1 MKKATLLCLCLA
13 IAPLAAGC
21 GGSGSDS
28 GKDVVLWHGNIDI
41 ERKAL
46 DAETAR
52 FNATK
57 PGFHVDARYAGSSD
71 NALQKVLTAISASNY
86 PDIVYLFGSWA
97 PNIVK
102 SPRLANLDALAK
114 DPSFNWND
122 FYPAERKAVTVNG
135 KIVGV
140 PALQDD
146 LALVYN
152 KQLFADAGVPEPT
165 ADWTWTDFR
174 DAARRLTDASQKR
187 YGWAYVADG
196 TEDTVWRFLAQLWQ
210 AGGDLLSADGKHA
223 AFNSAA
229 GVKAGEL
236 LRQMA
241 VDDHAVYLDQGDQ
254 KYLQLFNSGK
264 IAMLWTGPW
273 DLSSINADVKYGVQ
287 ILPKDVTHASI
298 SGPDMWT
305 VLDRGPNHV
314 KSSLRFLKWFTSPKV
329 HMDYALRVGVL
340 PIRQSETKLP
350 EYRKYLERY
359 PDAHVFVDNLQ
370 NVTKSRP
377 AIPEYP
383 EISKALGQ
391 AVQAILLGK
400 QEPKAALDS
409 AAEQAD
415 SVLAGG

>member
-1 MKKATLLCLCLA
+1 MKKASLLCIALA
-13 IAPLAAGC
+13 LTIAAGC

-28 GKDVVLWHGNIDI
+28 GKDVVLWHGNADT
-41 ERKAL
+41 ERVAL
-46 DAETAR
+46 NAAVAK

-57 PGFHVDARYAGSSD
+57 PGFKVNARYAGSSD
-71 NALQKVLTAISASNY
+71 NALQKVLTAITASNY
-86 PDIVYLFGSWA
+86 PDVVYLYGSWA
-97 PNIVK
+97 PNIAK
-102 SPRLANLDALAK
+102 SPKLAPVNDLTK
-114 DPSFNWND
+114 DPSFEWDD
-122 FYPAERKAVTVNG
+122 FYPAERKAVTVGG

-152 KQLFADAGVPEPT
+152 KQLFADAGIPEPT
-165 ADWTWTDFR
+165 ADWTWDDFR
-174 DAARRLTDASQKR
+174 DAAKRLTDSGEKR

-196 TEDTVWRFLAQLWQ
+196 TEDTVWRFIASLWQ
-210 AGGDLLSADGKHA
+210 AGGDILTPDGKHA

-236 LRQMA
+236 LRQMS
-241 VDDHAVYLDQGDQ
+241 VDDKSVYLDQGDQ
-254 KYLQLFNSGK
+254 KYIQLFNSGK
-264 IAMLWTGPW
+264 IGMLWTGPW
-273 DLSSINADVKYGVQ
+273 DLSLINKGVKYGVQ
-287 ILPKDVTHASI
+287 ILPGDVTHASI

-314 KSSLRFLKWFTSPKV
+314 KSSFEFLKWFTSPKV
-329 HMDYALRVGVL
+329 HMQYALATGVL
-340 PIRQSETKLP
+340 PIRESETKLP
-350 EYRKYLERY
+350 EYRQYQERY
-359 PDAHVFVDNLQ
+359 PAAQVFVDNLN

-377 AIPEYP
+377 PIPEYP

-400 QEPKAALDS
+400 EEPKAALDT

-415 SVLAGG
+415 TALAGG

>member
-1 MKKATLLCLCLA
+1 
-13 IAPLAAGC
+13 
-21 GGSGSDS
+21 
-28 GKDVVLWHGNIDI
+28 VLWHGNIDV
-41 ERKAL
+41 EGKAL
-46 DAETAR
+46 NAEVDK
-52 FNATK
+52 FNSTK
-57 PGFHVDARYAGSSD
+57 PGFKVEARYAGSSD

-86 PDIVYLFGSWA
+86 PDVVYLFGSWA
-97 PNIVK
+97 PNIAK
-102 SPRLANLDALAK
+102 SPRLAAVDKLAR
-114 DPSFNWND
+114 DPSFDWSD
-122 FYPAERKAVTVNG
+122 FYPAERKAVTVGG

-146 LALVYN
+146 LSLLYN

-165 ADWTWTDFR
+165 PDWTWTDFR
-174 DAARRLTDASQKR
+174 DAARRLTDAGQKR

-196 TEDTVWRFLAQLWQ
+196 TEDTVWRFIALLWQ
-210 AGGDLLSADGKHA
+210 AGGDLLTADGKHA

-241 VDDHAVYLDQGDQ
+241 VDDRSVYLDQGDQ
-254 KYLQLFNSGK
+254 RYLQLFNAGK
-264 IAMLWTGPW
+264 IGMLWSGPW
-273 DLSSINADVKYGVQ
+273 ELSSINKDVEYGVQ
-287 ILPKDVTHASI
+287 ILPGDVTHASI

-314 KSSLRFLKWFTSPKV
+314 KSSFAFLKWFTSPKV
-329 HMDYALRVGVL
+329 HMDYALRTGVL
-340 PIRQSETKLP
+340 PIRRSETKLP
-350 EYRKYLERY
+350 EYQQWLKRY
-359 PDAHVFVDNLQ
+359 PAAQVFVDNLS

-377 AIPEYP
+377 AIPQYP

-400 QEPKAALDS
+400 QEPKAALD
-409 AAEQAD
+409 AAAKQAD